1 MELPDTCKGSL
12 EQQRAA
18 AKQSM
23 HVFSVGDAVL
33 GKYGATR
40 VGADWFKGTVSA
52 VRSTNDEVRYNIDYD
67 DGKKE
72 KGVPKRLVRRF
83 RPPPSKTE
91 YVLAAGELP
100 DMLGGACREVR
111 YLLMRSFGVHLFYVY
126 ETPVLAAEKGHAVF
140 GAPKLR
146 RMKPKA
152 AEDAAMYQRRLE
164 GELVFLCEKPFASG
178 SSSGTRALLRPIPSP
193 LLPDLS
199 S

>member
-1 MELPDTCKGSL
+1 MEKG
-12 EQQRAA
+12 
-18 AKQSM
+18 AK
-23 HVFSVGDAVL
+23 VEVL
-33 GKYGATR
+33 
-40 VGADWFKGTVSA
+40 
-52 VRSTNDEVRYNIDYD
+52 RYPVKRGLIAKVVPNEDDDKVVEAFDIDYD

-164 GELVFLCEKPFASG
+164 GELVFLCEKRPFASE
-178 SSSGTRALLRPIPSP
+178 SSSGTRALLRPIPPPP
-193 LLPDLS
+193 LLPRPLLVGARRS
-199 S
+199 